1 MTKISTT
8 VLYIDDDAG
17 LCRLV
22 QKDFERRG
30 YSIEIANDGESGVAR
45 LARGG
50 IDVVALDHS
59 MPNQDGLETL
69 ASINALTDA
78 PPVIYVT
85 AMQDVRVAVAAL
97 KAGASDYVVKDAQGE
112 FLPLLQRAIDASV
125 QALALRRSV
134 QTVEAESKRNWELAL
149 AIVNTI
155 PDPLV
160 VLEHDMTI
168 VTANQAFLSMLGIT
182 QENTQGQSILKLGQ
196 NQWEIPTLRHFME
209 KVLPENKAIERFEIE
224 DEFPGLGRRAFDLRT
239 RRISQ
244 PGNPVHR
251 TLLVFDDVTDR
262 KQRERDA
269 AMLTNEVSHRIMNNL
284 QVVIGL
290 LSYEAHWTPAA
301 YAQGYRAMQARISA
315 IAQLYELISQSNTGV
330 TIAVDVYL
338 RNIAR
343 IMSASLLGD
352 TSGIKIEVN
361 AEPLLIHPDRAVPFG
376 LLVNELTT
384 NAVKHAFPGGTG
396 RVMLSVELDGDQIE
410 LTVADNGV
418 GMKKKDEN
426 EAVKTEKRGSDYV
439 AIFVRQLGGTISTA
453 LSDEAG
459 THVCVRLPFLVVPP
473 IGSAPL
479 AA

>member
-1 MTKISTT
+1 MSQVRTT

-30 YSIEIANDGESGVAR
+30 YSVEIANDGANGVAR
-45 LARGG
+45 MVRGG

-69 ASINALTDA
+69 ASISALRDR

-112 FLPLLQRAIDASV
+112 FLPLLHRAIDASL
-125 QALALRRSV
+125 QARALRRSV
-134 QTVEAESKRNWELAL
+134 ETVEAESRRNWQLAL

-155 PDPLV
+155 PDPFV

-168 VTANQAFLSMLGIT
+168 VTANKAFLAMFGIT
-182 QENTQGQSILKLGQ
+182 QAHTQGQSILTLGK
-196 NQWEIPTLRHFME
+196 NEWVVPALRHVME
-209 KVLPENKAIERFEIE
+209 KALPENKPIEGFEIE
-224 DEFPGLGRRAFDLRT
+224 DDFPSLGRRFFNLKAT
-239 RRISQ
+239 QIAQ

-251 TLLVFDDVTDR
+251 MLLVFEDITDR

-269 AMLTNEVSHRIMNNL
+269 AMLTNEVSHRIKNNL

-290 LSYEAHWTPAA
+290 LSYEARWTPAA

-315 IAQLYELISQSNTGV
+315 IAQLYELISQSNTGG
-330 TIAVDVYL
+330 TIAVDAYL

-343 IMSASLLGD
+343 IMSASLLGE
-352 TSGIKIEVN
+352 TSGIQIEVN
-361 AEPLLIHPDRAVPFG
+361 AQAVHIHPDRAVPFG

-384 NAVKHAFPGGTG
+384 NAVKHAFPDGTG
-396 RVMLSVELDGDQIE
+396 RVTLSVEQDGDQIE

-418 GMKKKDEN
+418 GIKKTE
-426 EAVKTEKRGSDYV
+426 EVKETSEKRGSDYV
-439 AIFVRQLGGTISTA
+439 AIFVRQLGGTISPA
-453 LSDEAG
+453 RSGESG
-459 THVCVRLPFLVVPP
+459 THVRVRLPFILIPP
-473 IGSAPL
+473 IGAKHL